1 MPGVW
6 DKLQDELG
14 QEGKKTAV
22 RHYQNILQLHASF
35 WADAD
40 TLHVA
45 VVVPVMRTE
54 ATIFAAYEVRNP
66 PVLAGNRLAYLQLE
80 EEVLL
85 VHWATGTIAHTG
97 DMDKCIEVDATRYCN
112 MAYVLEDKAEPSCQG
127 VVWRSE
133 WSEAT
138 QRCPIRMVRAR
149 ATVWAFEKVEFW
161 VVLPNTTECT
171 FTCGTEPPQTRQLE
185 GQHRVRLGEKC
196 GMSSMHFSLR
206 PATQA
211 DGRKITIRQALVNLT
226 DWQTAMPEDRIFRAM
241 PISKDDYQRRAKAHL
256 EKGESGQNWPL
267 IILATVLAIL
277 GVGLWRQGQQH
288 ACSGRGSQWNW
299 WLQLWRKEDSFAA
312 GK

>member
-1 MPGVW
+1 
-6 DKLQDELG
+6 
-14 QEGKKTAV
+14 
-22 RHYQNILQLHASF
+22 
-35 WADAD
+35 
-40 TLHVA
+40 
-45 VVVPVMRTE
+45 
-54 ATIFAAYEVRNP
+54 
-66 PVLAGNRLAYLQLE
+66 
-80 EEVLL
+80 
-85 VHWATGTIAHTG
+85 
-97 DMDKCIEVDATRYCN
+97 
-112 MAYVLEDKAEPSCQG
+112 
-127 VVWRSE
+127 
-133 WSEAT
+133 
-138 QRCPIRMVRAR
+138 
-149 ATVWAFEKVEFW
+149 
-161 VVLPNTTECT
+161 
-171 FTCGTEPPQTRQLE
+171 
-185 GQHRVRLGEKC
+185 
-196 GMSSMHFSLR
+196 MHFSLR